1 VTLVYGL
8 GLLAALVIAWIAV
21 RRGQQRRRLKKYRES
36 WEQRGT
42 VLRIKRDLKNMRA
55 TDPGVQTRPPL
66 SEDGTSS
73 RRHKSE

>member
-1 VTLVYGL
+1 MTLIYGL

-36 WEQRGT
+36 WELRGT
-42 VLRIKRDLKNMRA
+42 VLRIKRDQKNMRA
-55 TDPGVQTRPPL
+55 TDPDLQTRPPM

-73 RRHKSE
+73 GRHKGE

>member
-21 RRGQQRRRLKKYRES
+21 RRGRHRRRLKTYRES

-42 VLRIKRDLKNMRA
+42 VLRIKRDQKNMRA
-55 TDPGVQTRPPL
+55 TDPELQTRPPM

-73 RRHKSE
+73 GRHKGQ